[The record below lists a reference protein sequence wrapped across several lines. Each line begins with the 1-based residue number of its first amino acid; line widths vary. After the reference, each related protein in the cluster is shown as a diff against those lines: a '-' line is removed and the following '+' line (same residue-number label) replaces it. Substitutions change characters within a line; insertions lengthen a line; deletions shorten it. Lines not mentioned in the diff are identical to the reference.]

1 MAKVGKQGAKDRR
14 LAIAGPPVRGDWDV
28 YWTGGTLRVQDAA
41 CWRDKDGGY
50 TFIREGRMVADFPP
64 VTVSCVL
71 RTDPGK
77 ATGATV
83 SWFVLP
89 ASLGTLT
96 PRQIGD
102 LEYAL
107 RKLPG
112 LTWVTVAPPG
122 SEVATESDAI

>member
-1 MAKVGKQGAKDRR
+1 MAKVGKQGTKNRR
-14 LAIAGPPVRGDWDV
+14 LETTRPPVPGDWEV
-28 YWTGGTLRVQDAA
+28 RFGGGTIHVPDSV
-41 CWRDKDGGY
+41 CWRDNDGGY
-50 TFIREGRMVADFPP
+50 TFVRDGRMVADFPP

-71 RTDPGK
+71 RADPVK

-83 SWFVLP
+83 SWFAPP

-102 LEYAL
+102 LQDAL

-112 LTWVTVAPPG
+112 LTWVEVAPPG
-122 SEVATESDAI
+122 SVVTEGDAT